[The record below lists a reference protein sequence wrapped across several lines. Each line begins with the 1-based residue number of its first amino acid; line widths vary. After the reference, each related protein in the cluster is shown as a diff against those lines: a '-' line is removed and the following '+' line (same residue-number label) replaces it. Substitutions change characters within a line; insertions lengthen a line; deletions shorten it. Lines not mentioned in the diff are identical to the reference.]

1 MKFNLARLN
10 EDTKIV
16 ANTDEVFAGTEL
28 AEQAFTVTVQKLKRA
43 DKIDTM
49 SKAVKD
55 DGTLSNGLYS
65 QALFVSS
72 IQAVDGFVDE
82 NGANITLEDGVANII
97 WEYADDALVEEI
109 KKAIQSFNKQEEDKK
124 KEPEIG
130 VTDTQIGA

>member
-43 DKIDTM
+43 EKIDTM

-55 DGTLSNGLYS
+55 DGTISNGLYS

>member
-43 DKIDTM
+43 EKIDTM

-55 DGTLSNGLYS
+55 DGTISNGLYS

-82 NGANITLEDGVANII
+82 NGANITLEDGVAEII
-97 WEYADDALVEEI
+97 WEYAPDALVEEI
-109 KKAIQSFNKQEEDKK
+109 KKVIQSFNAIDEAKK
-124 KEPEIG
+124 KEPEEDL
-130 VTDTQIGA
+130 VVTQIGV

>member
-55 DGTLSNGLYS
+55 DGTISNGLYS

>member
-55 DGTLSNGLYS
+55 DGTISNGLYS

-109 KKAIQSFNKQEEDKK
+109 KKAIQSFNKQEEAKK
-124 KEPEIG
+124 KEPEEDLVVTQTG
-130 VTDTQIGA
+130 V